1 MDLNLELPS
10 PSSYEVNWEVNYC
23 PIDIKSIL
31 PHNSLTINLCPFLF
45 SAMSSGGGGPEALRL
60 LYEQKVL
67 KLNEQKLLSDH
78 MNHLLTRSGGLN
90 ENNKIIQKNLLAA
103 IAVSKQPGYFDY
115 YEPST
120 DIKEIEKNKI
130 LNNLVRN
137 LNKIHRELEQIN
149 SEITQHQQQQQQ
161 QQQQHSLSSTRMN
174 SIQKYEPVNVN
185 NLSQWFETYGRP
197 ENVGCLEER
206 KTTFQQ
212 SPKIYGGTNHHR
224 AFKSQASTMK
234 KGRVTK

>member
-1 MDLNLELPS
+1 
-10 PSSYEVNWEVNYC
+10 
-23 PIDIKSIL
+23 
-31 PHNSLTINLCPFLF
+31 
-45 SAMSSGGGGPEALRL
+45 MSSGGGPEALRL

-78 MNHLLTRSGGLN
+78 MNDLLTRSGGLN
-90 ENNKIIQKNLLAA
+90 ENTKIIQKNLLAA

-120 DIKEIEKNKI
+120 DIKDIEKNKI

-149 SEITQHQQQQQQ
+149 SEISQQQLQLQQQQ
-161 QQQQHSLSSTRMN
+161 QQQQHSLSSTRN
-174 SIQKYEPVNVN
+174 SIQKYEQPNLN
-185 NLSQWFETYGRP
+185 SLSQWFETYGRP

>member
-1 MDLNLELPS
+1 
-10 PSSYEVNWEVNYC
+10 
-23 PIDIKSIL
+23 
-31 PHNSLTINLCPFLF
+31 
-45 SAMSSGGGGPEALRL
+45 MSSGGGPEALRL

-78 MNHLLTRSGGLN
+78 MNDLLTRSGGLN
-90 ENNKIIQKNLLAA
+90 ENTKIIQKNLLAA

-120 DIKEIEKNKI
+120 DIKDIEKNKI

-149 SEITQHQQQQQQ
+149 SEISQQQLHLQQQ
-161 QQQQHSLSSTRMN
+161 QQQQHSLSSTRN
-174 SIQKYEPVNVN
+174 SIQKYEQPNLN
-185 NLSQWFETYGRP
+185 SLSQWFETYGRP